1 MSQLQMVQKL
11 KGTKGTIKTA
21 IWVYEQKNHTQTTIE
36 TLVANTWQKKSMQMR
51 YPVKMCSTALST
63 CCK

>member
-11 KGTKGTIKTA
+11 KGTIKTA

-51 YPVKMCSTALST
+51 YPVKMCSISLSM